1 MAGTS
6 ALPERNVTLEELILD
21 DTNPRFAQLYTGKS
35 QDDIINYLL
44 DEEDARDLAK
54 TIFNNGSF
62 RQDKKLWVLKQH
74 NGKYLVKDGNRRCAA
89 VKALQNPK
97 KFKLSKSL
105 SFTTLPV
112 IVYDNETLLNEHIQG
127 EHTSASKKDWSR
139 IAKALEIQRL
149 ARNKANRSEMQNID
163 SDVAQLLRVAN
174 FYEKAVSIANDKL
187 KELLRNSGARGKKL
201 IVFERMFGIANECG
215 YTFGKADSDYALIIN
230 DEKKFK
236 TYVNNIVNYLY
247 NHPEITHADVD
258 KKEDQRN
265 FLSLISNTSSKTGST
280 SGKGKGGVTP
290 PQPHPPIPTS
300 PPTKTGSVK
309 TKPKFK
315 RKDIPPQV
323 INVMNELYKLNP
335 STYYNSKAAMTRIVL
350 ELALKYVVEKTKY
363 DEKHTMNKSSYFQK
377 VFPPQSGQYTNATSL
392 KDKFADIVNDT
403 GIKKA
408 LKNFDLDKPSQAIHN
423 YHIGISPLEA
433 TQWCNGLIDILE
445 FILDDEVELLK
456 NLNISK
462 L

>member
-6 ALPERNVTLEELILD
+6 ELPETEIALDTLILD
-21 DTNPRFAQLYTGKS
+21 DSNPRFAQLYTGKS

-44 DEEDARDLAK
+44 DEEDARDLIK
-54 TIFNNGSF
+54 TIVNNGSF
-62 RQDKKLWVLKQH
+62 RQDKKLWVLKQR

-89 VKALQNPK
+89 VKALQDPNK
-97 KFKLSKSL
+97 YNLSKSL
-105 SFTTLPV
+105 MFTTLPV
-112 IVYDNETLLNEHIQG
+112 IIYDNENLLNEHIQG

-149 ARNKANRSEMQNID
+149 ARRKASRSEMQNID

-174 FYEKAVSIANDKL
+174 FYEKAVRITSDKL
-187 KELLRNSGARGKKL
+187 KELLRNSGVKGKKL

-215 YTFGKADSDYALIIN
+215 YTFGKADSHYALLIT

-236 TYVNNIVNYLY
+236 TYVKNIVNYLY
-247 NHPEITHADVD
+247 DHPGITHAEVD

-265 FLSLISNTSSKTGST
+265 FLSLINNTSS
-280 SGKGKGGVTP
+280 GKAKGGTP
-290 PQPHPPIPTS
+290 PSRPKPPKPTS
-300 PPTKTGSVK
+300 PPGKTGSVK

-323 INVMNELYKLNP
+323 NNVMAELYSLKAQKYP
-335 STYYNSKAAMTRIVL
+335 NSKAAMTRIVL

-363 DEKHTMNKSSYFQK
+363 DGINAMSNSKYFNKA
-377 VFPPQSGQYTNATSL
+377 FPSGQGQYTNFSL
-392 KDKFADIVNDT
+392 LKTLFSNLIKNT
-403 GIKKA
+403 GVKKT
-408 LKNFDLDKPSQAIHN
+408 LGNFDLDRPNQAIHN
-423 YHIGISPLEA
+423 YHAGIVPVDAQKWSD
-433 TQWCNGLIDILE
+433 NLIDILE

-456 NLNISK
+456 NLDLNK